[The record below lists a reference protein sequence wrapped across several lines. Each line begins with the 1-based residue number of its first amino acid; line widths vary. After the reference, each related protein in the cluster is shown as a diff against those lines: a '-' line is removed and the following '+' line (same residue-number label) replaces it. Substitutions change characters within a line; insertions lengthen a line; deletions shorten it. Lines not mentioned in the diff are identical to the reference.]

1 MKAILFFDAIINFLL
16 GVALLMFSPKVVELL
31 GIPESSTS
39 FYPNILGA
47 IFIGITIAL
56 LCSAFGSK
64 PRRATGLGLIGAV
77 SINLCGGAALGLWLI
92 FGKLDLPAKGFVIL
106 WALVAILIALSL
118 FELVRFGRSFIRRPR
133 PTRRADEVP
142 K

>member
-16 GVALLMFSPKVVELL
+16 GVALLMFSPKVIELL

-47 IFIGITIAL
+47 IFIGITVAL
-56 LCSAFGSK
+56 LFGAFGSK
-64 PRRATGLGLIGAV
+64 SRRATGLGLVGAV
-77 SINLCGGAALGLWLI
+77 CINLCGGAALALWLI